1 MRRISFAGR
10 RIAAALVLA
19 AASSGSLHSQCFPT
33 PLPGGL
39 DPMTAGMILASAL
52 WDPDG
57 AGPLEE
63 RLVIGGSFTQIAG
76 VRAPVVWWDRA
87 SGTWRAV
94 GPENVALTGEI
105 RAIATRSN
113 GELFVSGQFGQ
124 IGNVPASNIA
134 RFDGTSW
141 RGVGGGTNGLVECM
155 VRLSDDSIAAGG
167 IFSFAGGAMCGNLA
181 RWDGS
186 TWSSLGGSGTN
197 GYVAALAAAP
207 NGALY
212 VGGSF
217 TIAGGQSLPR
227 IARWSGGFWSSLG
240 AGSTNDIYDLAIAN
254 DGAVIAGGARQPIT
268 GSSLRRWDG
277 AQWGY
282 IGPAGGAGGDV
293 FEVEIASNGDLWI
306 AGDFSTVIG
315 TSTAM
320 YDIARWNGST
330 WQRQT
335 DVTASAFHNLF
346 TYAPGFQRAL
356 LALSNGEIFTALH
369 TRPFPGSTHVDC
381 YPALHDGRAW
391 AFVGSGLRGT
401 TTATIRALAAD
412 RTGATIAVGGFA
424 TPDGWHVAQRFAD
437 GRWQPFARATFG
449 GEYRMLDVFPNGDLL
464 MAGAGASID
473 GLGSPDMVLWN
484 GTTWSAFPSW
494 GTFPRSPS
502 ALAVLQN
509 GNVLAYG
516 INGSL
521 RVFSMWDGFT
531 WWRLAEP
538 DLSTQVDVM
547 FERANGDVVI
557 GGSFTSLLGPAV
569 GTNLVKY
576 SPSTGW
582 NPVTPGGNPNGRVTA
597 IGETI
602 DGALVIA
609 GSFTSVGGVAADGI
623 AMMRGSTWSA
633 LGAGITP
640 LGNGVRSIEALP
652 DGGFAIA
659 GEFAT
664 RGGIPPHTGLARWSG
679 STWDAVVGPVNGVVR
694 DLLWKGDHLELGGQF
709 ANLGSYSAASYARLY
724 TNCPAAQATI
734 GAGCASSGGANLL
747 SVTSLPWV
755 GGTYRARAT
764 GLPTNGFA
772 ISLIGLSTVSIPLD
786 AVLLE
791 GRSGCTWHVAMD
803 FLFALPTTAG
813 TAEISAPLPLSYDL
827 VGGQFYHQMLP
838 VELTPGGALL
848 ELTATNAERLTIG
861 LF

>member
-1 MRRISFAGR
+1 MRRVLSVVR
-10 RIAAALVLA
+10 ALSGLACLA
-19 AASSGSLHSQCFPT
+19 AASGGALHSQCFPT

-39 DPMTAGMILASAL
+39 DPKTAGMILASAL

-63 RLVIGGSFTQIAG
+63 RLVIGGSFTQLAG

-94 GPENVALTGEI
+94 GPENAAFAGEI

-124 IGNVPASNIA
+124 IGGVTASNIA
-134 RFDGTSW
+134 RFDGASW
-141 RGVGGGTNGLVECM
+141 SSVGSGTNGLVECLA
-155 VRLSDDSIAAGG
+155 RLDDDSIAAGG
-167 IFSFAGGAMCGNLA
+167 IFSFAGGGPCGNLA

-186 TWSSLGGSGTN
+186 AWSSLGGSGTN
-197 GYVAALAAAP
+197 GYVSSLAVAP

-217 TIAGGQSLPR
+217 TTAGGQSTPR
-227 IARWSGGFWSSLG
+227 IARWSGGFWAPLG
-240 AGSTNDIYDLAIAN
+240 AGSTNDIYDLAIASN
-254 DGAVIAGGARQPIT
+254 GDLYAGGARLPIT
-268 GSSLRRWDG
+268 GYSLRRWDG
-277 AQWGY
+277 ATWSFVG
-282 IGPAGGAGGDV
+282 GTAGAGGDI
-293 FEVEIASNGDLWI
+293 FEVEIASNGDLFI
-306 AGDFSTVIG
+306 AGDFQGMIG
-315 TSTAM
+315 GFSV
-320 YDIARWNGST
+320 YDLARWDGSA
-330 WQRQT
+330 WQRT
-335 DVTASAFHNLF
+335 SDMTAGAYHNLF

-356 LALSNGEIFTALH
+356 LALPNGELFTALH
-369 TRPFPGSTHVDC
+369 TRPFSGSTLVDC

-401 TTATIRALAAD
+401 TTATIRALALD
-412 RTGATIAVGGFA
+412 RTGAPIAVGGFA

-449 GEYRMLDVFPNGDLL
+449 GECRLLDVFPNGDLL
-464 MAGAGASID
+464 ITGTGAFIE
-473 GLGSPDMVLWN
+473 GLGSPELALWN
-484 GTTWSAFPSW
+484 GSSWSAFPSW
-494 GTFPRSPS
+494 GSAPRSVS
-502 ALAVLQN
+502 AMAVMQN
-509 GNVLAYG
+509 GHVFAYG
-516 INGSL
+516 IVGSVRAFCL
-521 RVFSMWDGFT
+521 WDGFT

-547 FERANGDVVI
+547 YERANGDVVI
-557 GGSFTSLLGPAV
+557 GGSFTSLLGPAA

-576 SPSTGW
+576 SPFTGW

-609 GSFTSVGGVAADGI
+609 GSFTSVGGVPADGI
-623 AMMRGSTWSA
+623 AMLRGNTWSA
-633 LGAGITP
+633 IGAGITP
-640 LGNGVRSIEALP
+640 SGSGVRSIEALP

-659 GEFAT
+659 GEFTT
-664 RGGIPPHTGLARWSG
+664 RGGIPPHAGLARWNG
-679 STWDAVVGPVNGVVR
+679 STWEAVVGPANGIVR
-694 DLLWKGDHLELGGQF
+694 DLLWNGDHLELGGQF
-709 ANLGSYSAASYARLY
+709 TNLGPYGAASYARLY
-724 TNCPAAQATI
+724 TNCPASDTTI

-772 ISLIGLSTVSIPLD
+772 VSLIGLSTLSIPLD

-791 GRSGCTWHVAMD
+791 GVPGCTWHVAMD
-803 FLFALPTTAG
+803 FPFAVPTTG
-813 TAEISAPLPLSYDL
+813 GSAEIAAPLPLSYDL
-827 VGGQFYHQMLP
+827 VGGSFYHQMLP
-838 VELTPGGALL
+838 VELTPGGALQAI
-848 ELTATNAERLTIG
+848 TATNAQRLVIG
-861 LF
+861 MF